1 MNTTYHLD
9 ASDRIVAV
17 DSAWIAFAAANDAAD
32 LPQRVLGRP
41 VWQFI
46 TSLTVRELYRA
57 LFRRVRETRAGVT
70 VTFRC
75 DSPVVR
81 RFMSL
86 TVECHD
92 DSSEALACRA
102 SLLHEEPQPSSVRS
116 LAGLRMLGVPSGN
129 LPRVMHGA
137 NEHLEPDVA
146 SESASAST
154 SRHADIMAPSRRA
167 ESLLSMCSWCKR
179 VNVSGWREIDDALV
193 VAPSL
198 FTEPVR
204 PITHG
209 ICPGCAEQVRAT
221 LL

>member
-1 MNTTYHLD
+1 MNTTYHID
-9 ASDRIVAV
+9 AADRIVAV
-17 DSAWIAFAAANDAAD
+17 DAAWIAFAAANDAPD
-32 LPQRVLGRP
+32 LPERVLGRP

-46 TSLTVRELYRA
+46 TNLTVRELYRT

-75 DSPVVR
+75 DSPDVR

-86 TVECHD
+86 TVEFDD
-92 DSSEALACRA
+92 DSSEVLACRA
-102 SLLHEEPQPSSVRS
+102 LLLHEEPQASSVRTI
-116 LAGLRMLGVPSGN
+116 AALRSAFATSG
-129 LPRVMHGA
+129 
-137 NEHLEPDVA
+137 VA
-146 SESASAST
+146 SGSDG
-154 SRHADIMAPSRRA
+154 HAPSRQPDVMALSRGA
-167 ESLLSMCSWCKR
+167 EALLSMCSWCKR
-179 VNVSGWREIDDALV
+179 VNVSGWREIEDALI

-209 ICPGCAEQVRAT
+209 ICPACEDRVRAT

>member
-17 DSAWIAFAAANDAAD
+17 DAAWIAFAAANDAPDLAD
-32 LPQRVLGRP
+32 RVLGRP
-41 VWQFI
+41 VWPFI
-46 TSLTVRELYRA
+46 ANVTVRELYRT

-75 DSPVVR
+75 DSPDVR

-86 TVECHD
+86 TVALDD
-92 DSSEALACRA
+92 DSSAVLVCRA
-102 SLLHEEPQPSSVRS
+102 SLLHEEPQGSSARALATLRS
-116 LAGLRMLGVPSGN
+116 F
-129 LPRVMHGA
+129 GA
-137 NEHLEPDVA
+137 NTDVA
-146 SESASAST
+146 SST
-154 SRHADIMAPSRRA
+154 DGHAPARQTNTMAIGPAA

-179 VNVSGWREIDDALV
+179 VNISGWREIEDALV

-198 FTEPVR
+198 FAEPVR

-209 ICPGCAEQVRAT
+209 ICPACAERVRAAFP
-221 LL
+221 